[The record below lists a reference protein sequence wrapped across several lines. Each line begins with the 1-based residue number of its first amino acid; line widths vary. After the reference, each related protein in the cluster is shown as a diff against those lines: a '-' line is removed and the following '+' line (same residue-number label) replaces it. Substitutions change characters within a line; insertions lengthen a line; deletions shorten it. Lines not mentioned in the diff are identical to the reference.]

1 MSLVFSQDFGRFEE
15 RCSEKYSENWHEFWI
30 ENEEFFDFDQ
40 DPENRVKCH
49 DKSTRIFW
57 IFEGEKNLG
66 ELLYFIRAR
75 ARSRG

>member
-1 MSLVFSQDFGRFEE
+1 MSLVLSQDFGRFEE

-40 DPENRVKCH
+40 DPENRV
-49 DKSTRIFW
+49 IFW

-75 ARSRG
+75 TRSRG